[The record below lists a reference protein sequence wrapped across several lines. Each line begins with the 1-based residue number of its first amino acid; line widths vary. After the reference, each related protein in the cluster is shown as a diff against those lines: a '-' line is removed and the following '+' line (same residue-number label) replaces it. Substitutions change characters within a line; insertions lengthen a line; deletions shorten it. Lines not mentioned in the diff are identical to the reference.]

1 MRKIPTIANLLKRL
15 DDVITKQFIP
25 SITGGIKCSNVE
37 RKLLSLLRRT
47 GSLRIPIFSK
57 IPDFEYV
64 NSRIVSET
72 LTRKII
78 NPERH
83 YEQDSWIKGTKNFI
97 TRIRQQC
104 HNNILKKK
112 KRIIWTSTAIKQH
125 KPRIWSLSLDIIFT
139 ARQQRLCNH
148 KAAIL
153 GSYTNLLWVE
163 TSVSHRHMCLQVK
176 I

>member
-1 MRKIPTIANLLKRL
+1 MRIKFLFGGYKHKLNYCMRTIPTIANLFKRS

-78 NPERH
+78 NRKRH
-83 YEQDSWIKGTKNFI
+83 YEQDSRIKGTKNFI

-104 HNNILKKK
+104 LNSILKKK
-112 KRIIWTSTAIKQH
+112 KRI
-125 KPRIWSLSLDIIFT
+125 F
-139 ARQQRLCNH
+139 
-148 KAAIL
+148 
-153 GSYTNLLWVE
+153 
-163 TSVSHRHMCLQVK
+163 
-176 I
+176 

>member
-1 MRKIPTIANLLKRL
+1 MRIKFFFGGYKHKLNYCMRTIPTIANLLKRL

-83 YEQDSWIKGTKNFI
+83 YEQDFRIKGTKNFI

-112 KRIIWTSTAIKQH
+112 KRII
-125 KPRIWSLSLDIIFT
+125 
-139 ARQQRLCNH
+139 
-148 KAAIL
+148 
-153 GSYTNLLWVE
+153 
-163 TSVSHRHMCLQVK
+163 
-176 I
+176 